1 MRDVSRVARVHAR
14 QLMRALAGGHGLH
27 LLELMRSGF
36 LFLPLYPGACWMLSA
51 HWILAARCWMLSAR
65 WMLWA
70 HLTLELFCV
79 ILDASTDSQLG
90 AAYMRRPHDL
100 QSTI

>member
-1 MRDVSRVARVHAR
+1 
-14 QLMRALAGGHGLH
+14 
-27 LLELMRSGF
+27 
-36 LFLPLYPGACWMLSA
+36 
-51 HWILAARCWMLSAR
+51 MLSAR